1 MRRSPKFMIMNKLD
15 RFDWR
20 ILAAVQ
26 REGRIGKAQLAERV
40 GLSPT
45 ACWERLKRLE
55 TSGVVSGYHARLA
68 LEKVAP
74 LLTVMVEITLEQ
86 HRQAD
91 FRRFEAAI
99 HREPQVV
106 ECLSTGGGIDYLMK
120 VMVPGLEAYQALMDR
135 LLDAELG
142 IERYFT
148 YVVTKRVKTDGLP
161 PLEGL
166 QD

>member
-1 MRRSPKFMIMNKLD
+1 MSKLD

-20 ILAAVQ
+20 ILEAVQ
-26 REGRIGKAQLAERV
+26 REGRIGKARLAEVV
-40 GLSPT
+40 GLSAT

-55 TSGVVSGYHARLA
+55 ASGVVSGYHARLN
-68 LEKVAP
+68 LEKVSP
-74 LLTVMVEITLEQ
+74 LITVMVEITLEQ

-99 HREPQVV
+99 RQIPEVV

-120 VMVPGLEAYQALMDR
+120 VIVPGLEDYQALMDR

-161 PLEGL
+161 PLRGAG
-166 QD
+166 D